1 MLKEGLHLQVVVL
14 VKQVPD
20 TATRIKVAADG
31 TGIDPQGVSYV
42 VNPYDELA
50 IEEAIRIKEKQGGQ
64 VTALTVGEARAEE
77 ALRTALAMGADEAV
91 RVTAPVSDPMTTARA
106 LAHAISEIGADL
118 VVAGKQA
125 ADDEEGQV
133 GGLVAALLGWPQV
146 TVVTKLE
153 LSADGGVAERE
164 IEGGMEVVEF
174 SLPAVITAQEG
185 LNKPRYASLPGIMK
199 AKRKEIRQMQLDSG
213 DLGDA
218 LIETVKLQLPPARS
232 GGKILTGMDA
242 ETSAKELARI
252 LHEEAKLI

>member
-1 MLKEGLHLQVVVL
+1 MQVVVL

-20 TATRIKVAADG
+20 TATKIKVALDG
-31 TGIDPQGVSYV
+31 TGIDQQGVSFV

-50 IEEAIRIKEKQGGQ
+50 IEEAIKVKEQHGAQ
-64 VTALTVGEARAEE
+64 VTALTVGEARVEE
-77 ALRTALAMGADEAV
+77 VLRTALAMGADEAV
-91 RVTAPVSDPMTTARA
+91 RVTAAVSDPMTTARA
-106 LAHAISEIGADL
+106 IAHAVQAIGADL
-118 VVAGKQA
+118 VIAGKQA

-133 GGLVAALLGWPQV
+133 GSLVAALLGWPQV

-153 LSADGGVAERE
+153 LTGESGVAERE

-199 AKRKEIRQMQLDSG
+199 AKRKEIRQMSVGTDVTGEPVLETLS
-213 DLGDA
+213 LA
-218 LIETVKLQLPPARS
+218 LPAAR
-232 GGKILTGMDA
+232 GEGKILKGMDA
-242 ETSAKELARI
+242 AAAAKELARL